1 MYQNVSEMY
10 QNVSKMYLK
19 CRFFLFNRPKSGSM
33 LLYSRKK
40 VRYRRDGYCW
50 KKRKDGKTTREDHMK
65 LKVQGME
72 VIFDEFLQTNLANIN
87 LGIVMQSCHCP
98 CCHQALR
105 INIKR
110 SFYERHAKVRLTSI
124 TFSFDLSIMVKCKLA

>member
-1 MYQNVSEMY
+1 MYY
-10 QNVSKMYLK
+10 DVSKYIGNVLK
-19 CRFFLFNRPKSGSM
+19 CIKNVPKMQVFLFNRPKSGSM

-72 VIFDEFLQTNLANIN
+72 VIFDDFLQTNLANIN
-87 LGIVMQSCHCP
+87 LGIVFNAKLSLSLLP
-98 CCHQALR
+98 LD
-105 INIKR
+105 IKDK
-110 SFYERHAKVRLTSI
+110 Y
-124 TFSFDLSIMVKCKLA
+124 